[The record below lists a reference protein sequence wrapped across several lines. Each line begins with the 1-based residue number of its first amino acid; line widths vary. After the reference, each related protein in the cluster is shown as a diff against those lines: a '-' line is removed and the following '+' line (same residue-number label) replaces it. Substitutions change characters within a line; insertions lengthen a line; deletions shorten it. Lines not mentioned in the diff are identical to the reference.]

1 MLEKS
6 QPDSISNQKPLVFT
20 VLAMLIIM
28 AVNGRSDPNLG
39 KFWSQ
44 SGSVISG
51 DSKEEVNDPRQEL
64 D

>member
-1 MLEKS
+1 
-6 QPDSISNQKPLVFT
+6 
-20 VLAMLIIM
+20 M